1 MGKTSAERMRDL
13 RARRRLAAART
24 VDEMEAMMAGGAQ
37 LPLAGIVDGARDRR
51 LPARISEARD
61 QLLARYSSPLVAW
74 AEIANRPVELL
85 AAELSCTKLEAMQVQ
100 MRALENLAPY
110 LHQRQPLALQA
121 DGAAIAPIVL
131 GISVAAAARVGAE
144 GNVLEIVA
152 DQAVSTEVKP

>member
-1 MGKTSAERMRDL
+1 VTPVGKTSAERMRDL

-37 LPLAGIVDGARDRR
+37 LPLAGIV
-51 LPARISEARD
+51 EARD